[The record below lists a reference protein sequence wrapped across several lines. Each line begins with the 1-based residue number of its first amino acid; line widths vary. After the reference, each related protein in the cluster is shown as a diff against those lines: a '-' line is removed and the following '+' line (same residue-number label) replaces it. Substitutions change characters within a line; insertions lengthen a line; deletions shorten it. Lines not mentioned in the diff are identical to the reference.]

1 MKDFYVEKD
10 AREKQFDELKARA
23 QDDADCRDLSMEAFA
38 EDWNASQFWYDEE
51 TALTLAGELLAGATN
66 ETTVAVIS
74 APSVFVKIKHILV
87 SVSTRHPYRGRY

>member
-23 QDDADCRDLSMEAFA
+23 QDDADCHDLSMEAFT

-51 TALTLAGELLAGATN
+51 TALTLAGELLAGATK

-87 SVSTRHPYRGRY
+87 SVSTKHPCRSRY